1 MWQTQFYRS
10 CKSGKKKYV
19 KNNSANDIIRNESLM
34 VHIRYSTN
42 FSQSDD
48 STASRNARG
57 SCFLWLS
64 QLFHEFHLEIL
75 LLRRR
80 TTNWS
85 KKWHKE
91 RDGKNGR
98 ERERKKSKIKIQDAF
113 QVLVIVLNET
123 TLYFI

>member
-1 MWQTQFYRS
+1 MIRLRVEMHADRVFYG
-10 CKSGKKKYV
+10 C
-19 KNNSANDIIRNESLM
+19 L
-34 VHIRYSTN
+34 
-42 FSQSDD
+42 
-48 STASRNARG
+48 
-57 SCFLWLS
+57 
-64 QLFHEFHLEIL
+64 LFHEFHLEIL

>member
-1 MWQTQFYRS
+1 
-10 CKSGKKKYV
+10 
-19 KNNSANDIIRNESLM
+19 M